1 VPPLESAAAPPP
13 VESEPA
19 PELFSLDGRFV
30 RLVPL
35 ELGHLDALLE
45 VATSDPSTF
54 TYTPVP
60 WDRSSMAEYVDKA
73 LAKRASG
80 VHYPFVTVR
89 RSDDRVVGST
99 RFYDIE
105 RWDWEWLYPGSE
117 EQRRTSP
124 DVVSIGYTWLHPSAQ
139 RTPLNTEAKLLMM
152 THAFETWNVRAL
164 RLQTDA
170 RNARSRAAI
179 ERIGCVLDGVI
190 RADRPAA
197 DGTIRDTALYSMVA
211 DEWPAHRR
219 RLADRLGDPDG

>member
-1 VPPLESAAAPPP
+1 VPPIGSPRPAGGSPPH
-13 VESEPA
+13 
-19 PELFSLDGRFV
+19 ELFSLEGRFV
-30 RLVPL
+30 RLEPL
-35 ELGHLDALLE
+35 ELAHLDALLDT
-45 VATSDPSTF
+45 ATSDPSTF

-60 WDRSSMAEYVDKA
+60 WDRPSMAEYVDKA
-73 LAKRASG
+73 LAKRAAG

-89 RSDDRVVGST
+89 QSDDRVVGST

-117 EQRRTSP
+117 HQGRSDP

-139 RTPLNTEAKLLMM
+139 RTSINTEAKLLMM
-152 THAFETWNVRAL
+152 THAFEQWKVRAL

-211 DEWPAHRR
+211 DEWPSHRR
-219 RLADRLGDPDG
+219 RLADRLGDVDR